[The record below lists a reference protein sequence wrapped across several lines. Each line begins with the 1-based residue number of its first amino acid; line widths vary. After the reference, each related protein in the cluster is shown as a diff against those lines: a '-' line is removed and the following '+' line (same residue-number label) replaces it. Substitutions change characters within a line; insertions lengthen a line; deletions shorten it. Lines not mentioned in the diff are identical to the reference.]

1 MSEHQLSPVWTFADG
16 HLLGGYRLLRRHKE
30 RFGTQR
36 ERLDETGGDSHPEG
50 ALVAVASEY
59 LVTGMT
65 TFIVNNDGIV
75 YQLYNPNPSWHR
87 TDDEWPQD
95 VAAADH

>member
-16 HLLGGYRLLRRHKE
+16 HLLGGHRLLRRHKE
-30 RFGTQR
+30 RFDTQR
-36 ERLDETGGDSHPEG
+36 ERLDETGRDVHTEG